1 MTVVHMSAIDV
12 GFLWGMLSQAVD
24 AMLSSLDL
32 QQEEA
37 RGGGSMRSVAPAV
50 PGPIT
55 FAHDGSQPGPS
66 SAPSEMSSPMVRLD
80 SCSRLVHNLFQN
92 LDVTKGAP
100 TSRRNRTPALYA
112 LGGSWPYGIDRGSTD
127 RGWPGDG

>member
-12 GFLWGMLSQAVD
+12 GFLWGMLSQAV
-24 AMLSSLDL
+24 AALLSSLDL

-55 FAHDGSQPGPS
+55 VAQDGSPPGPS
-66 SAPSEMSSPMVRLD
+66 SAPSEISAPMVRLR
-80 SCSRLVHNLFQN
+80 S
-92 LDVTKGAP
+92 
-100 TSRRNRTPALYA
+100 
-112 LGGSWPYGIDRGSTD
+112 
-127 RGWPGDG
+127 